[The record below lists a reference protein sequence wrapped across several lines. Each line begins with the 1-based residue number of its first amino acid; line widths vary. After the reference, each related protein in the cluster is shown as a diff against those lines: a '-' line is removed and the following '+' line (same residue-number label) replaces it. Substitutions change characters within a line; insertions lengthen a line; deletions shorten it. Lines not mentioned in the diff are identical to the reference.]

1 MDSRYQFGA
10 TLAVWIAY
18 AAIMIA
24 LFLVLLFGG
33 AELTSIVTMG
43 PLFIFV
49 MFLTSVTAY
58 ATRAI
63 WRGAGTA
70 SAPQTGNALS
80 DDTREALGKAKRNQA
95 ERLQNLIE
103 RLDEDEII
111 ELETLLM
118 SRGDEMPNFDRDRR

>member
-10 TLAVWIAY
+10 TLAVWISY
-18 AAIMIA
+18 AAILIT
-24 LFLVLLFGG
+24 LFLVLLFGQADLG
-33 AELTSIVTMG
+33 TFQTLAPVFL
-43 PLFIFV
+43 FV

-63 WRGAGTA
+63 WRAGGSAASLAGGARA
-70 SAPQTGNALS
+70 A
-80 DDTREALGKAKRNQA
+80 EADQMGGKAKRRQA

-111 ELETLLM
+111 ELESLLM
-118 SRGDEMPNFDRDRR
+118 TRGDDELLDSRRPR